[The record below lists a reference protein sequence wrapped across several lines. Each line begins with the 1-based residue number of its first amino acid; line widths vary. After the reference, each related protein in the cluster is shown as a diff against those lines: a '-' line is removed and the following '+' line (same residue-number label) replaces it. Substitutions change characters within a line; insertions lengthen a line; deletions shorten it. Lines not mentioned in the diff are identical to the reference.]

1 MMPQRFLLSALLALF
16 AVAAPSHAWPA
27 SESTTGHLEWTTWGV
42 DWEVKQNTG
51 LALRNVTYGGE
62 RVMAK
67 ASMPVIRVKYV
78 KEMRWWNPFSWFR
91 SRATSGRCGPFQDRI
106 AWRDLVPIVNCDG
119 EKVCIRAFSREGVA
133 WLEIGAY
140 ARIGAYHIYQA
151 WYLSDDGELRPVM
164 HSRGL
169 SCNTDH
175 HHHAY
180 WRLDFDVAGNGL
192 DQIFAFGEGDADT
205 GWGPGWTKYTNEQN
219 DLKKAAARRAWFI
232 RDQPTGRGV
241 WVLPGTGYTPL
252 KDDGEADRFAD
263 KDVALRRNHRAED
276 EPWPFGAR
284 GHLGYDDDAEG
295 IQEQDVVF
303 WYIAHLPHEAAMGP
317 TKWFS
322 VGPVIRVAR

>member
-1 MMPQRFLLSALLALF
+1 MITRRRLPGTFF
-16 AVAAPSHAWPA
+16 AVLILSVHAFA
-27 SESTTGHLEWTTWGV
+27 SSSSAEQSSGHLNWTKWSF

-51 LALRNVTYGGE
+51 LALRNVTYDGE

-106 AWRDLVPIVNCDG
+106 QWRDLVPIVNCNG
-119 EKVCIRAFSREGVA
+119 QKVCIESFSGDGVA

-175 HHHAY
+175 DHHPY

-192 DQIFAFGEGDADT
+192 DQIFVFDEGDVDK

-219 DLKKAAARRAWFI
+219 DLKKPVTRRVWFI
-232 RDQPTGRGV
+232 RDEPTGRAV
-241 WVLPGTGYTPL
+241 WILPGTGYSPL
-252 KDDGEADRFAD
+252 KNDGDPNRFAD
-263 KDVALRRNHRAED
+263 KDIGVRRNHRAED
-276 EPWPFGAR
+276 EPWLFGAR
-284 GHLGYDDDAEG
+284 GHLGYDNGESV
-295 IQEQDVVF
+295 QEQDVVF
-303 WYIAHLPHEAAMGP
+303 WYVAHLRHAAAMGP
-317 TKWFS
+317 TQWFS
-322 VGPVIRVAR
+322 VGPVIRVER